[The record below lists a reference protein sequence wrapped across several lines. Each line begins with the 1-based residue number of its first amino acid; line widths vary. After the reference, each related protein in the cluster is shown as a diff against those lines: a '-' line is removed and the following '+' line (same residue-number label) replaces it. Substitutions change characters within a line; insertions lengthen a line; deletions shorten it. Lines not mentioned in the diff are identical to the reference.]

1 MKRKHIFYN
10 TAILL
15 LTALMILGCGE
26 GIVEVDDSQYQP
38 KIAIEGFLFPHQPV
52 ERIYITR
59 NFRVDQNLRQTGILL
74 PNADVTLTD
83 LQSGEVY
90 PLTFDQDEYFFR
102 YTGSDLLI
110 EYGHSYRLDVQAT
123 IEGSALQA
131 GAVTTVPEAP
141 LAITGVNYESL
152 SYYQRDG
159 DGNVLNFDVEFERV
173 NGIDVYLATL
183 IARDAAVETFIYDNS
198 FEEYDEADVRDDLDD
213 LRYEWDWIQN
223 TPPGPGKSDIPIF
236 WYHLWFYGDYEI
248 VIYAPDRN
256 YQDFLRTYDEVQEID
271 GNFHEPVFH
280 IEGDGI
286 GVFGSAVS
294 DTVHVRVLP

>member
-131 GAVTTVPEAP
+131 GAVTTVPEA
-141 LAITGVNYESL
+141 
-152 SYYQRDG
+152 
-159 DGNVLNFDVEFERV
+159 
-173 NGIDVYLATL
+173 
-183 IARDAAVETFIYDNS
+183 
-198 FEEYDEADVRDDLDD
+198 
-213 LRYEWDWIQN
+213 
-223 TPPGPGKSDIPIF
+223 
-236 WYHLWFYGDYEI
+236 
-248 VIYAPDRN
+248 
-256 YQDFLRTYDEVQEID
+256 
-271 GNFHEPVFH
+271 
-280 IEGDGI
+280 
-286 GVFGSAVS
+286 
-294 DTVHVRVLP
+294 